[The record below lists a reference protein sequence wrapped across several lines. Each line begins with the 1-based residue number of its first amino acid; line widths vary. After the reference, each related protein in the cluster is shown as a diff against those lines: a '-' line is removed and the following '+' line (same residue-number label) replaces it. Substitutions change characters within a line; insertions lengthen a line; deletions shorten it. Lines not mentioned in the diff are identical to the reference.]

1 VSRTRLLS
9 LDDAPVLADVLRRNR
24 TFLAPYEPYR
34 AESYYTAEGQAEVVR
49 EALAQ
54 HERGASVPHA
64 ILDDTGAVVGRI
76 TLNTIVRGPFQ
87 SCSVGYWLSE
97 DRTGRGLATQAVD
110 EIVSLAFDTLGL
122 HRVEAGTLVDN
133 VASQRVLARTGFE
146 RIGLAPAYLKIA
158 GRWQDH
164 VLFQRINA
172 GADRPPS

>member
-1 VSRTRLLS
+1 MSRTRLLG

-34 AESYYTAEGQAEVVR
+34 AESYYTAEGQAEVLR
-49 EALAQ
+49 EALGQ
-54 HERGASVPHA
+54 HERGGSVPHA
-64 ILDDTGAVVGRI
+64 ILDDSGSVVGRI

-87 SCSVGYWLSE
+87 SCSIGYWLSE

-110 EIVSLAFDTLGL
+110 EIVRLAFDTLGL

-172 GADRPPS
+172 AAD